1 MKPSAPFALSIAV
14 IVLLAACAGTDPTSK
29 PAAPAAPEAETNNSA
44 IAEADEGW
52 FLRTIAPL
60 GDERGLCMDLAG
72 WTSTNINFDAPVQAH
87 TCKHGW
93 WNMDGR
99 FDTTAL
105 NEGRLE
111 MPYFERCLEAAALE
125 IGSSF
130 FVLPCD
136 GSERQAFSH
145 LATGQIVLAGNPTL
159 CISIP
164 DEPHRDAGGDD
175 FVVNGLNLDA
185 CSEEDAD
192 RQRWV
197 FTEPL

>member
-14 IVLLAACAGTDPTSK
+14 IVLLAACAGTDPTPK
-29 PAAPAAPEAETNNSA
+29 PAAPAAPEAETSNSA

-159 CISIP
+159 CISIL

>member
-1 MKPSAPFALSIAV
+1 MKPPALFVLSIAV
-14 IVLLAACAGTDPTSK
+14 IVLLAACAGTDPTPK

-44 IAEADEGW
+44 MAEADEGW

-93 WNMDGR
+93 WYMDGR
-99 FDTTAL
+99 FNTTAL

-136 GSERQAFSH
+136 GSERQALSH

-164 DEPHRDAGGDD
+164 DKPHRDAGGDD

>member
-1 MKPSAPFALSIAV
+1 MKPPTLFVLSIAV
-14 IVLLAACAGTDPTSK
+14 IVLLAACAGTDPTPT
-29 PAAPAAPEAETNNSA
+29 PAPPMAPEAETGSA
-44 IAEADEGW
+44 VARADEGW

-111 MPYFERCLEAAALE
+111 MPYFERCLEVAVLE

-136 GSERQAFSH
+136 GGERQEFSH
-145 LATGQIVLAGNPTL
+145 LETGQIVLAGNPAL
-159 CISIP
+159 CIGIP
-164 DEPHRDAGGDD
+164 DEPHRDAGGDE
-175 FVVNGLNLDA
+175 FLVNRLNLNA
-185 CSEEDAD
+185 CSEEDAN

>member
-1 MKPSAPFALSIAV
+1 MKSPTLFVLSIAV
-14 IVLLAACAGTDPTSK
+14 TALLAACAGTDPTPT
-29 PAAPAAPEAETNNSA
+29 PAPPVAPEAATSSA
-44 IAEADEGW
+44 MAEADGGW

-60 GDERGLCMDLAG
+60 GDERGLCMDLVG

-93 WNMDGR
+93 WSMDGR

-111 MPYFERCLEAAALE
+111 MPYFERCLEVAALE

-136 GSERQAFSH
+136 GGERQEFAH
-145 LATGQIVLAGNPTL
+145 LETGQIVLAGNPAL
-159 CISIP
+159 CIGIP

-175 FVVNGLNLDA
+175 FVVNRLNLDA
-185 CSEEDAD
+185 CSQKNVD

>member
-1 MKPSAPFALSIAV
+1 MIL
-14 IVLLAACAGTDPTSK
+14 LLAACAGTEPTTTALVP
-29 PAAPAAPEAETNNSA
+29 PAAENNTSAAAD
-44 IAEADEGW
+44 ADEGW

-72 WTSTNINFDAPVQAH
+72 WTTTNINFAAPVQAH

-99 FDTTAL
+99 FDAAAL

-111 MPYFERCLEAAALE
+111 MPYFERCLEASAAE
-125 IGSSF
+125 IGSRF
-130 FVLPCD
+130 FVLSCD
-136 GSERQAFSH
+136 GGERQEFSH
-145 LATGQIVLAGNPTL
+145 LETGQIVLAGNPEL
-159 CISIP
+159 CIGIP

-175 FVVNGLNLDA
+175 FVVNGLILDV

>member
-14 IVLLAACAGTDPTSK
+14 IVLLAACAGTDPTPK